1 MKRVELIAVFSAFGM
16 MAGCGIFQAK
26 ETRYLMSARN
36 HSTQE
41 EVTQRLGNPIE
52 SKVTSSGDSV
62 WVYHVRDVQPGNYLT
77 APGEWCDEYALVF
90 DKQGVLRDWVHRSYF
105 HGGETMPTYC
115 VPDGY
120 SAKP

>member
-1 MKRVELIAVFSAFGM
+1 MKTLLWVPLFGVIGVM
-16 MAGCGIFQAK
+16 MGCGLFIAK
-26 ETRYLMSARN
+26 ETRYLMSAKN
-36 HSTQE
+36 HATQE
-41 EVTQRLGNPIE
+41 EVTQRLGKPVE
-52 SKVTSSGDSV
+52 SKVTSSGDAV
-62 WVYHVRDVQPGNYLT
+62 WVYHVRDLQPGNYLT

-90 DKQGVLRDWVHRSYF
+90 DKQGMLRDWVHRSYF